1 MTYSRFPVIRWI
13 DRLELR
19 KFPGFPSDVGVF
31 EQDLNDPL
39 SKAPKKDYAICKFLQ
54 EDWFFLFQL
63 IKVTPFLSQFRVF
76 FRNSELSLAIKHPWF
91 FAIRPCSV
99 YLFPSQSG
107 QGSSLLLGETSDC
120 VYFDNDGFYGAD
132 QKRCLGRHFKVCSLG
147 KYLYCTEDYWR
158 MTHGGCDT
166 IVTLCHFGEISGES
180 MSQRFQRDSTV
191 AVLLNLDASSP
202 NANTAALAKSL
213 WSSLK
218 ALVCDSMW

>member
-1 MTYSRFPVIRWI
+1 MTYSRFPVICWI

-19 KFPGFPSDVGVF
+19 KFPGFASDVGVF

-54 EDWFFLFQL
+54 EEGCFFSFNWLKSPL
-63 IKVTPFLSQFRVF
+63 F

-91 FAIRPCSV
+91 FAIRPYSA

-132 QKRCLGRHFKVCSLG
+132 QKRCLGRHFKVRSLG
-147 KYLYCTEDYWR
+147 KYLYWK
-158 MTHGGCDT
+158 MTLGLWHYS
-166 IVTLCHFGEISGES
+166 HFGEISAEVKAC
-180 MSQRFQRDSTV
+180 RRDFREIAPWLCCWTWT
-191 AVLLNLDASSP
+191 LLAPTPTQLLWPNL
-202 NANTAALAKSL
+202 KL

-218 ALVCDSMW
+218 ALVCDSNI